1 LIRFL
6 EVEPIH
12 SGLNSKF
19 NVSIVFTAK
28 YSFSRRRCLIDSE
41 MLLMT
46 DFVNLKI
53 KPAQS
58 FKDTHMDR
66 MYVRVFIDVSART
79 CMSI

>member
-6 EVEPIH
+6 VVEPIY

-19 NVSIVFTAK
+19 DVSIVFMAK
-28 YSFSRRRCLIDSE
+28 YSFSGRQCPVDSE
-41 MLLMT
+41 MLLMI

-53 KPAQS
+53 KPTQS
-58 FKDTHMDR
+58 FKDTHRDR

-79 CMSI
+79 YISI